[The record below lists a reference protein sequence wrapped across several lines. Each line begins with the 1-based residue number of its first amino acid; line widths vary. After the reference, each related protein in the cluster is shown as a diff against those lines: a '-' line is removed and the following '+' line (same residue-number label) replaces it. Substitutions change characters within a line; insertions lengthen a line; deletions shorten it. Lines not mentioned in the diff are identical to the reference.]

1 MKDPQRIGMNRTGIA
16 MSPIDTS
23 RMTAPTE
30 APPPPAGGEQVLF
43 AFRGSFMRSADSIG
57 TVPLPGSVKGAATTV
72 LKKLKGDRPEVFLD
86 MLGERIAFERTG
98 TRLYDLLLNKCRERP
113 ADLPGVPLSKLEAI
127 RDEELSH
134 FRLTSDVMEQ
144 IGGDP
149 TAVTPAAD
157 VGAVMAMGLVQA
169 LADPR
174 TTVPQVL
181 NAILLAE
188 LADNDAWPLLI
199 QLAQDQDMDEV
210 VREFRQAE
218 VAERRHLAEIRALV
232 AQAVLG
238 KEVIVH

>member
-1 MKDPQRIGMNRTGIA
+1 MHLAN
-16 MSPIDTS
+16 
-23 RMTAPTE
+23 
-30 APPPPAGGEQVLF
+30 
-43 AFRGSFMRSADSIG
+43 SAR
-57 TVPLPGSVKGAATTV
+57 LSV
-72 LKKLKGDRPEVFLD
+72 
-86 MLGERIAFERTG
+86 
-98 TRLYDLLLNKCRERP
+98 RLW
-113 ADLPGVPLSKLEAI
+113 
-127 RDEELSH
+127 
-134 FRLTSDVMEQ
+134 

-157 VGAVMAMGLVQA
+157 VSAVMAMGLVQT

-199 QLAQDQDMDEV
+199 QLAQDQDMDDV